1 VLRSHG
7 DTLPERSMYEMDV
20 DVVLYLFA
28 ISSEIEKINPK
39 PDPVEEQDDPFMPA
53 MSPTMAPRP

>member
-1 VLRSHG
+1 
-7 DTLPERSMYEMDV
+7 MYEMDV

-39 PDPVEEQDDPFMPA
+39 PDPVEEQDDAFMPA